1 MRKDIGGTHR
11 LISGDKIYVLDTEN
25 LTIGEIELK
34 KEHFCKEFADNTHV
48 YDSSKYCFMTVD
60 GREYF
65 LDSGVHRFRNLDA
78 EVEIGTLSHTSNRYN
93 EYFIYFNK
101 SKRFRAFISR
111 NTAKRFLEKLKS
123 NTRVSEYLPNIDSVT
138 IYDAI
143 SGRKL
148 YQTFNVY
155 NVTIFKALSTKIKN
169 LEVEG
174 PVRVDVTMTDGSTK
188 SFDEINLHLENL

>member
-1 MRKDIGGTHR
+1 MRKDIGGTRR
-11 LISGDKIYVLDTEN
+11 LISGDKIYILDTEN
-25 LTIGEIELK
+25 LTISEIELK

-48 YDSSKYCFMTVD
+48 YDSSKHCFMTVD
-60 GREYF
+60 GKEYF

-93 EYFIYFNK
+93 EYFVYFNK

-111 NTAKRFLEKLKS
+111 HAAKRFLEKLKS
-123 NTRVSEYLPNIDSVT
+123 NAHVSEYLPNIDSVT

-148 YQTFNVY
+148 YQTFSVY
-155 NVTIFKALSTKIKN
+155 SVTIFKALSTKIKN
-169 LEVEG
+169 LEVDG
-174 PVRVDVTMTDGSTK
+174 PVRVDVTMTDGTTK
-188 SFDEINLHLENL
+188 SFDEIKLHLENL

>member
-1 MRKDIGGTHR
+1 MRKDIGGTRR
-11 LISGDKIYVLDTEN
+11 LISGDKIYILDTEN
-25 LTIGEIELK
+25 LTISEIELK

-48 YDSSKYCFMTVD
+48 YDNSKYCFMTVD
-60 GREYF
+60 DEEYF

-111 NTAKRFLEKLKS
+111 HAAKQLLEKLKL

-148 YQTFNVY
+148 YQTFSVY
-155 NVTIFKALSTKIKN
+155 SVTIFKALSTKINN
-169 LEVEG
+169 LEAEG
-174 PVRVDVTMTDGSTK
+174 PVKVDVVMTDGTTK
-188 SFDEINLHLENL
+188 SFDEIKLHFENL

>member
-1 MRKDIGGTHR
+1 MRKDIGGTRR
-11 LISGDKIYVLDTEN
+11 LISGDKIYVLDIEE
-25 LTIGEIELK
+25 LTISEIELK

-48 YDSSKYCFMTVD
+48 YDSSKHCFMTVN
-60 GREYF
+60 GKEYF
-65 LDSGVHRFRNLDA
+65 LDSGVHRFRNLNGDV
-78 EVEIGTLSHTSNRYN
+78 EVGTLSHTSNRYN
-93 EYFIYFNK
+93 EYFIYFTK

-111 NTAKRFLEKLKS
+111 NTAKQHLEKLKL

-155 NVTIFKALSTKIKN
+155 STTIFKALSTKIKN
-169 LEVEG
+169 LEAEG
-174 PVRVDVTMTDGSTK
+174 PVKVDVAMTDGSTK
-188 SFDEINLHLENL
+188 SFDEIKLHLENL

>member
-1 MRKDIGGTHR
+1 MRKDIGGTRR
-11 LISGDKIYVLDTEN
+11 LISGDKIYVLDIEE
-25 LTIGEIELK
+25 LTISEIELK

-48 YDSSKYCFMTVD
+48 YDSSKHCFMTVN
-60 GREYF
+60 GKEYF
-65 LDSGVHRFRNLDA
+65 LDSGVHRFRNLNGDV
-78 EVEIGTLSHTSNRYN
+78 EVGTLSHTSNRYN
-93 EYFIYFNK
+93 EYFIK

-111 NTAKRFLEKLKS
+111 NTAKQHLEKLKL

-155 NVTIFKALSTKIKN
+155 STTIFKALSTKIKN
-169 LEVEG
+169 LEAEG
-174 PVRVDVTMTDGSTK
+174 PVKVDVAMTDGSTK
-188 SFDEINLHLENL
+188 SFDEIKLHLENL